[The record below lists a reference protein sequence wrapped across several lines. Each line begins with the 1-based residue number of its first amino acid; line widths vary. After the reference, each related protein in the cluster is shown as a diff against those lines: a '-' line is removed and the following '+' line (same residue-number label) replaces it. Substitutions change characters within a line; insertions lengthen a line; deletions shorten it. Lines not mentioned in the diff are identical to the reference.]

1 MDVKSISKISFSKL
15 SNPLHVSFM
24 NSAIALIN
32 EHLAER
38 LGMKETLL
46 ESFTKA
52 VAAEQLIVSRTRASE
67 HTKEL
72 EAYDK
77 KRDNYFRAIIYR
89 LRAIL
94 FETHLENQIPKD
106 LAETIQTRLLN
117 VYPMGIIT
125 DPSAVKSAKISGFIA
140 DIEQYIKE
148 YVEAMGIKEDV
159 RELAKANALFEQS
172 YIGRVSERAQDVKA
186 ADCRNTSEAL
196 YTQCVYYIG
205 GRANEFVDET
215 TEEADEA
222 QIAECR
228 VCLDEF
234 NQLIKEYKWK
244 YSNSDTSKD
253 PDEDDS
259 ETSLEAQVEEAA

>member
-1 MDVKSISKISFSKL
+1 MEIKSISRISFTKL

-24 NSAIALIN
+24 NSAIALVN
-32 EHLAER
+32 EHDAGR
-38 LGMKETLL
+38 LGLKEALY

-77 KRDNYFRAIIYR
+77 KRDNYFRAITYK
-89 LRAIL
+89 LRAIIC
-94 FETHLENQIPKD
+94 ETHLESQLPKD
-106 LAETIQTRLLN
+106 VAETIQTRLLN
-117 VYPMGIIT
+117 VYPMGVIT
-125 DPSAVKSAKISGFIA
+125 DPSAVKSAKIAGFIA
-140 DIEQYIKE
+140 DIDQYIKQ
-148 YVEAMGIKEDV
+148 YVEIIGIKDDV
-159 RELAKANALFEQS
+159 TELSKANTLFEQA

-215 TEEADEA
+215 TEELDKA

-228 VCLDEF
+228 VCLDEL